1 MVDVRLGVVAA
12 TKAALVK
19 FIVFVIDDATNSG
32 NASEIAAIDAFND
45 SLRENGHWVF
55 ACGIGAPNTASML
68 DGRGGSSDIERASL
82 IRDDTFYTGF
92 WIIEASD
99 TTEAERLAFAGSR
112 ACNRRVE
119 LRPLL

>member
-1 MVDVRLGVVAA
+1 M
-12 TKAALVK
+12 K

-32 NASEIAAIDAFND
+32 NASEMAALAAFHD

-68 DGRGGSSDIERASL
+68 DGRGESPDIERASL
-82 IRDDTFYTGF
+82 IVDDTFYTGF

-99 TTEAERLAFAGSR
+99 TTEAERLALAGSG